1 MDVDH
6 IFKPSQE
13 KNQAGN
19 AATSGTFKRVD
30 LPGMNDIE
38 GIEEA
43 FNLDPVKLPKK
54 EEQFSFGKGD
64 QRKGQDRSIS
74 QNIIEEQ

>member
-1 MDVDH
+1 
-6 IFKPSQE
+6 
-13 KNQAGN
+13 
-19 AATSGTFKRVD
+19 
-30 LPGMNDIE
+30 MNDIE

-74 QNIIEEQ
+74 